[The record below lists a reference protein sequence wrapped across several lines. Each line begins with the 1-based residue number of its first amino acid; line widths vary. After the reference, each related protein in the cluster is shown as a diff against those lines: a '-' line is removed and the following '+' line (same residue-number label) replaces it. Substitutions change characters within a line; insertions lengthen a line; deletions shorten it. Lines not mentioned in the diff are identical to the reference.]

1 MFEDLVK
8 IAAFG
13 YVGSKMSQEMS
24 KRMDERKREQA
35 EALQQ
40 LKNFAFVVYDGKAPY
55 TDAQNLVKY
64 LKDKGYDSAA
74 VDPELYHS
82 RLEQPPIMEYSRI
95 IIIGHHDFTKE
106 QMTTVDLQSDQ
117 YGLKFGATGRRYVL
131 RARRSDL
138 SSGKKGRK
146 EFAAYYNQEMLNYRE
161 LAEKY
166 GVPMTFGYRS
176 ETRESQYDL
185 LWLKCAQSIRE
196 ELDME
201 RTRALVDNY
210 LHPSHRT

>member
-8 IAAFG
+8 IAALG

-24 KRMDERKREQA
+24 KRTDERKREQA
-35 EALQQ
+35 EAIQQ

-55 TDAQNLVKY
+55 TAAQNLVKY
-64 LKDKGYDSAA
+64 LTDEGYESAA

-82 RLEQPPIMEYSRI
+82 RLERPPIMEHSRI

-138 SSGKKGRK
+138 RRRDARSSPPTITRRCPATGSWRRSTVCRPPLAS
-146 EFAAYYNQEMLNYRE
+146 EVRLVSLNMICC
-161 LAEKY
+161 
-166 GVPMTFGYRS
+166 G
-176 ETRESQYDL
+176 
-185 LWLKCAQSIRE
+185 
-196 ELDME
+196 
-201 RTRALVDNY
+201 
-210 LHPSHRT
+210 

>member
-8 IAAFG
+8 IAALG

-24 KRMDERKREQA
+24 KRTDERKREQA
-35 EALQQ
+35 EAIQQ

-55 TDAQNLVKY
+55 TAAQNLVMY
-64 LKDKGYDSAA
+64 LEDKGYESAA

-82 RLEQPPIMEYSRI
+82 RLERPPIMEYSRI

-117 YGLKFGATGRRYVL
+117 YGLKFGAKGRRYVL
-131 RARRSDL
+131 RACRSDL
-138 SSGKKGRK
+138 SRGRKGRK
-146 EFAAYYNQEMLNYRE
+146 EFASYYNQEMSSHRE

-166 GVPMTFGYRS
+166 GVPTTFGFRD

-185 LWLKCAQSIRE
+185 LWLKCVLYLETSIGSERMAAQVGKLLRPN
-196 ELDME
+196 
-201 RTRALVDNY
+201 TY
-210 LHPSHRT
+210 

>member
-8 IAAFG
+8 IAALG

-24 KRMDERKREQA
+24 KRTDERKREQA
-35 EALQQ
+35 EAIQQ
-40 LKNFAFVVYDGKAPY
+40 LKNFAFVVYDGKASY
-55 TDAQNLVKY
+55 IAAQNLVKY

-82 RLEQPPIMEYSRI
+82 RLERPPIMEHSRM

-117 YGLKFGATGRRYVL
+117 YGLKFGAKGRRCVL
-131 RARRSDL
+131 SACRSDL
-138 SSGKKGRK
+138 SRGKKGRK
-146 EFAAYYNQEMLNYRE
+146 EFAAYYNQEMSGHRE

-166 GVPMTFGYRS
+166 GVPTTFGFRD

-185 LWLKCAQSIRE
+185 LWLECVLYLETSIDSERMAAQVGKLLRPN
-196 ELDME
+196 
-201 RTRALVDNY
+201 TY
-210 LHPSHRT
+210 